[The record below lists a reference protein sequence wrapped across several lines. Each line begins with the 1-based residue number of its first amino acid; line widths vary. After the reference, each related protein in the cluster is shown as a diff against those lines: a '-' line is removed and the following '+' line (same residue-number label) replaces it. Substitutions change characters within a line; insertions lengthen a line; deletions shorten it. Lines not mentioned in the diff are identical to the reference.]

1 MRAFVT
7 GIGGFVGPH
16 LARHLLACGD
26 QVSGTFLGRPLG
38 HPAVQEWEVDL
49 LDRPALE
56 RALAAAD
63 PEVVYHFAGRSHV
76 GASWQQ
82 MPEYFQANIA
92 GTDNLLRAA
101 GDRRVLFASSAEVY
115 GLVPEAE
122 QPISERRPPA
132 PRTPYAL
139 TKAAAEL
146 LAQRAGAV
154 VVRTFNLI
162 GPGQDSS
169 FAMPAFATQLAAIAG
184 GGVEPVLRV
193 GNLSARRDFVNVEDA
208 GPAYRLLGE
217 RGEPGGVYNL
227 ASGSALAISDLL
239 ERLLALTGLSVAVR
253 EDPERV
259 RPVDL
264 PLLRGDSGRL
274 RALGWQPGHSV
285 DDALRELWREVSG
298 SRPLHLETRS

>member
-162 GPGQDSS
+162 GPGQDPS
-169 FAMPAFATQLAAIAG
+169 FAMPAFASQLAAIAAG
-184 GGVEPVLRV
+184 GAEPVLRV

-264 PLLRGDSGRL
+264 PLLRGDSARL
-274 RALGWQPGHSV
+274 RGLGWQPGHSV

-298 SRPLHLETRS
+298 NRPLHLETRS